1 MQREQDSTRFRC
13 SSSRFIVPWS
23 YRVKLV
29 HEIPWSK
36 FSRTLKK
43 QRETLYPHQFGT
55 ATIFAWHSWI
65 KNGIRDG
72 GLAGPIT
79 ISVGGRAF
87 LCSSGWLFWPSERLL
102 LTARTV
108 R

>member
-13 SSSRFIVPWS
+13 SSSRFTVPWS

-29 HEIPWSK
+29 HEI
-36 FSRTLKK
+36 KK
-43 QRETLYPHQFGT
+43 RETLYPHRFGT
-55 ATIFAWHSWI
+55 ATIFAWHLWI

-87 LCSSGWLFWPSERLL
+87 LCSSGWLFWPSERLS